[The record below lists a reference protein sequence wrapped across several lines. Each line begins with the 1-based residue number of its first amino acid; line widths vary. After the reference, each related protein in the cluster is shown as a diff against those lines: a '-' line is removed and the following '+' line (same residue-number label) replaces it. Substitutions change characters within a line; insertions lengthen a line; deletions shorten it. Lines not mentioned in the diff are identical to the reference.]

1 MNGFWG
7 AQTDAVRAQ
16 GTACA
21 GAAARIED
29 LLATC
34 DGLIGAVTWIGP
46 DAEAFREH
54 WRGRVRG
61 HLQHAIETLRA
72 DGEELHGHA
81 EEQDGAS
88 GEGAP
93 VAVAHPAPFP
103 FPRPPRIDL
112 DLPRCPV
119 SRPEPEVFRIGFP
132 PQLTLPRPPVCPTF
146 PPPVEESWP
155 LPRPDVHLL

>member
-93 VAVAHPAPFP
+93 GDRPRRGGVPRT
-103 FPRPPRIDL
+103 RPP
-112 DLPRCPV
+112 
-119 SRPEPEVFRIGFP
+119 
-132 PQLTLPRPPVCPTF
+132 
-146 PPPVEESWP
+146 
-155 LPRPDVHLL
+155 

>member
-1 MNGFWG
+1 M
-7 AQTDAVRAQ
+7 
-16 GTACA
+16 
-21 GAAARIED
+21 
-29 LLATC
+29 
-34 DGLIGAVTWIGP
+34 
-46 DAEAFREH
+46 
-54 WRGRVRG
+54 RG

-119 SRPEPEVFRIGFP
+119 V
-132 PQLTLPRPPVCPTF
+132 
-146 PPPVEESWP
+146 
-155 LPRPDVHLL
+155 RPDEFNMGLGSRKAIYSPFPQAVPTR